1 LRHTTLKVG
10 KNFRFLPEEQIMKKA
25 VWFGVLLGVLLAAE
39 FSAEAVTTIESPL
52 TGRQTLT
59 QNISELPRAE
69 KFYQDKL
76 FAEFDFQTAETA
88 AGTQMTGAPKKA
100 DSEFS
105 RLFIQLDKNK
115 NLLEL
120 RLYSRAGQEL
130 LSLKNTYEE
139 RAGVFLP
146 ARTEVFLS
154 ESKLRAVTEY
164 RNVRY
169 SGETK

>member
-1 LRHTTLKVG
+1 
-10 KNFRFLPEEQIMKKA
+10 MKR
-25 VWFGVLLGVLLAAE
+25 GVLFWVLLTALLAAE

-52 TGRQTLT
+52 SGRQVLT
-59 QNISELPRAE
+59 QNITELPRPE
-69 KFYQDKL
+69 KVYQDKL

-88 AGTQMTGAPKKA
+88 AGLQMTGTPKKA
-100 DSEFS
+100 DSSFS
-105 RLFIQLDKNK
+105 RLLIQLDKNK

-120 RLYSRAGQEL
+120 RLYSRAGQEV

-139 RAGVFLP
+139 WDGVFLP

-164 RNVRY
+164 RNVQF
-169 SGETK
+169 SEVAK

>member
-1 LRHTTLKVG
+1 
-10 KNFRFLPEEQIMKKA
+10 MKKA
-25 VWFGVLLGVLLAAE
+25 TLFWGLLAALLAAE

-52 TGRQTLT
+52 SGRQTLT
-59 QNISELPRAE
+59 QNITERPQPE
-69 KFYQDKL
+69 KIYQDKL

-88 AGTQMTGAPKKA
+88 AGLQMTGAPKKA
-100 DSEFS
+100 DSSFS
-105 RLFIQLDKNK
+105 RLLIQLDKNK

-120 RLYSRAGQEL
+120 RLYSRAGQEV

-139 RAGVFLP
+139 RSGVFLP

-164 RNVRY
+164 RNIQFN
-169 SGETK
+169 GEVK